1 MRRCIRFAALAILL
15 VAAAVALG
23 TLVPRPL
30 FVAPRGNA
38 PKAHRIL
45 VLSNPIHTDIAVA
58 IDDDIIERFGFL
70 QQQGLPIDA
79 PNARYLAFGWGGRE
93 FYIETPRWTD
103 LRPMPLLKGL
113 TLDRTAMHVGV
124 TGDIAATSSDVL
136 SFDVDDAHYE
146 ALLEFILDSFRRDS
160 RNPMLIPGAQYGPYD
175 LFYEANGYFNAA
187 VGCNTWTAAG
197 LRKAGLRTGLW
208 NPTPATLRLSLGLY
222 N

>member
-1 MRRCIRFAALAILL
+1 MRRSRTVF
-15 VAAAVALG
+15 
-23 TLVPRPL
+23 
-30 FVAPRGNA
+30 
-38 PKAHRIL
+38 L

-58 IDDDIIERFGFL
+58 IDDEIIERFGFL
-70 QQQGLPIDA
+70 QRQGLPIDA

-93 FYIETPRWTD
+93 FYIATPRWTD
-103 LRPMPLLKGL
+103 LKPIPLLKGL
-113 TLDRTAMHVGV
+113 TLDRAAMHVGV
-124 TGDIAATSSDVL
+124 TEEIAATSPDVV
-136 SFDVDDAHYE
+136 SFDVDDEHYE
-146 ALLEFILDSFRRDS
+146 ALLQFILDSFRGDS
-160 RNPMLIPGAQYGPYD
+160 LNPILIPGAQYGSYD